1 MGDITLDTSSASPID
16 TAAQPVA
23 NDLPILIGQFPAN
36 ARDTARVSLEKYK
49 GYDLVC
55 IGKWYVGQ
63 DGELLPGRGGFKV
76 QVRHLPQLKQL
87 VDLAL
92 AKAIEVGLVP
102 SSDGGT
108 PS

>member
-1 MGDITLDTSSASPID
+1 MSDITLDTSSASPID

-49 GYDLVC
+49 GYDLV
-55 IGKWYVGQ
+55 VGQ

>member
-1 MGDITLDTSSASPID
+1 MSGASSKHHTKVLHMSTD
-16 TAAQPVA
+16 
-23 NDLPILIGQFPAN
+23 DDRLPIHIGDFPAN
-36 ARDTARVSLEKYK
+36 SRDTARVSLEKYK